1 MAHGEDVEVKF
12 GASLT
17 GLTAGVNKVKEEI
30 ESLRAPVEHFVESLK
45 GVVGG
50 RASDF
55 WNLARTC
62 ARLGTHY
69 TPRAYVERLALPT
82 IVEALRADWE
92 AVKARSNWRM
102 PTTRQVRL
110 RNYAAFTE
118 PSAGSLSSLG
128 DGYAEALWDAYRQMP
143 RSADYVM
150 YWWHRAAQDRSG
162 ARVRLDA
169 KEPVRID

>member
-30 ESLRAPVEHFVESLK
+30 ESFRAPVEHFVESLK

-69 TPRAYVERLALPT
+69 NE
-82 IVEALRADWE
+82 
-92 AVKARSNWRM
+92 
-102 PTTRQVRL
+102 
-110 RNYAAFTE
+110 
-118 PSAGSLSSLG
+118 G
-128 DGYAEALWDAYRQMP
+128 
-143 RSADYVM
+143 
-150 YWWHRAAQDRSG
+150 HRAAAAACDS
-162 ARVRLDA
+162 L
-169 KEPVRID
+169 KSIYEIDNKKLF